1 LITDNSLLAYE
12 IIHHIKHNKNKINGL
27 VGIKLDMAKAYD
39 RLEWSFIEQTLLIMG
54 FPPRLVQ
61 TIMTCVS
68 TVSFSILVNGQPSQ
82 SFNPHREIR
91 QGDPLSPYLFII
103 CADVFSSMITSK
115 QSQSLFHGIA
125 IAQNAPKVTHL
136 FFADDS
142 IIFCKANK
150 EEVTHLKAVFD
161 DYQRISGQKI
171 NLDNS
176 EMMFSPCMH
185 QHIKLEF
192 QAMLPFTITNSI
204 DKYLGLPTHI
214 GHSKRAAFNFIMDRI
229 RKKLKGWKERRL
241 SFAGRGI
248 LISAVIQ
255 ALPTYLMSCFQ
266 LPKGICEQIEQAMCR
281 FWWGGTDRHH
291 KIHWKAKS
299 AIFRSKLAGGLG
311 FRDMH
316 LFNKAMLAKQVWRLQ
331 TEPNSLISQ
340 CLKAKYY
347 PTTDIILSQQSR
359 NTSYAW
365 QSLHQTVDMIK
376 NGSCWKVG
384 NGQDIN
390 IWDDNWVIWQNGYK
404 ILTPHTGQNVA
415 KVCDIIDNSPKN
427 WNTTIINQNFLPFES
442 SLIHQIPL
450 IKESIEDQLICPHS
464 KEGNYTVKS
473 GYNLL
478 KHWQKSTSPN
488 SSSYNSQNN
497 IWKKLWNLHTIPRHK
512 MLLWRI
518 IQRAIPVRSNL
529 NKRGV
534 PCNTLCPRCLL
545 KEETIEH
552 VFMHCQH
559 ASKIWFG
566 SKLGIKFDHSHTNFP
581 EWLTYAINSLKNE
594 DLIYMAAVVYGI
606 WYARN

>member
-1 LITDNSLLAYE
+1 
-12 IIHHIKHNKNKINGL
+12 
-27 VGIKLDMAKAYD
+27 
-39 RLEWSFIEQTLLIMG
+39 
-54 FPPRLVQ
+54 
-61 TIMTCVS
+61 
-68 TVSFSILVNGQPSQ
+68 
-82 SFNPHREIR
+82 
-91 QGDPLSPYLFII
+91 
-103 CADVFSSMITSK
+103 
-115 QSQSLFHGIA
+115 
-125 IAQNAPKVTHL
+125 
-136 FFADDS
+136 
-142 IIFCKANK
+142 
-150 EEVTHLKAVFD
+150 
-161 DYQRISGQKI
+161 
-171 NLDNS
+171 
-176 EMMFSPCMH
+176 
-185 QHIKLEF
+185 
-192 QAMLPFTITNSI
+192 
-204 DKYLGLPTHI
+204 
-214 GHSKRAAFNFIMDRI
+214 
-229 RKKLKGWKERRL
+229 
-241 SFAGRGI
+241 
-248 LISAVIQ
+248 
-255 ALPTYLMSCFQ
+255 
-266 LPKGICEQIEQAMCR
+266 
-281 FWWGGTDRHH
+281 
-291 KIHWKAKS
+291 
-299 AIFRSKLAGGLG
+299 
-311 FRDMH
+311 
-316 LFNKAMLAKQVWRLQ
+316 
-331 TEPNSLISQ
+331 
-340 CLKAKYY
+340 
-347 PTTDIILSQQSR
+347 
-359 NTSYAW
+359 
-365 QSLHQTVDMIK
+365 MIK
-376 NGSCWKVG
+376 KGSCWKVG

-606 WYARN
+606 WYARNPQIFEYKDIEDNITLEKASASIQEYQKATNINNNTQHNINTRRSSSHQQRSSTNSPKRWFRPNIGIIKVNSDANLAVNGRWGMSATFRDCDGELIAAAS